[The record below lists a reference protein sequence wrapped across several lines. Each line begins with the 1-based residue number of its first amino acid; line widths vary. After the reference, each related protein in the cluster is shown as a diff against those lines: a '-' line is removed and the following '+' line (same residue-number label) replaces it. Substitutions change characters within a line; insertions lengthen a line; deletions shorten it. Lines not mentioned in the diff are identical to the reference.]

1 MRHLK
6 RALQDFRRNR
16 FLSLVTVITIALA
29 TLIVSAFALF
39 FLNAEALLNSW
50 KKGVHIMVYLKD
62 GVLEPDV
69 ARLQKILRGLEGIEA
84 AHYVSR
90 AEALARL
97 REQLPQQTFLL
108 DNLRQNPL
116 PDAFEVHLLPDAR
129 IAETIEKLA
138 ARIEILPEVE
148 EVESGRSWLSRFT
161 GIFNLFRL
169 AGYALGALLLMA
181 AVFFVANTIRLVLYT
196 RREEIDVMRLVGA
209 EESFIK
215 TPFYIEGLL
224 QGALGGAIG
233 LTLCL
238 LLFLALS
245 SNVSPELFGGSFT
258 IRFLP
263 AGMLAAIVLIS
274 MMVGWLGCFASL
286 KQFFD

>member
-6 RALQDFRRNR
+6 RALQDLRQNR

-39 FLNAEALLNSW
+39 FLNADTLLNSW

-62 GVLEPDV
+62 GIGEAEV
-69 ARLQKILRGLEGIEA
+69 ARLQNLLRDLEGVEA
-84 AHYVSR
+84 VRYVSR
-90 AEALARL
+90 NEALAQL
-97 REQLPQQTFLL
+97 REQMPQQTFLL

-116 PDAFEVHLLPDAR
+116 PDGFEVHLPADAR
-129 IAETIEKLA
+129 TAETIEKLA
-138 ARIEILPEVE
+138 AQIEKLPAVE
-148 EVESGRSWLSRFT
+148 EVESGRSWLGRFT

-169 AGYALGALLLMA
+169 AGYALGSLLLVA

-196 RREEIDVMRLVGA
+196 RREEIDIMRLVGA

-215 TPFYIEGLL
+215 IPFYIEGLL
-224 QGALGGAIG
+224 QGALGGLIG
-233 LTLCL
+233 LTLSL
-238 LLFLALS
+238 LLFLAVS
-245 SNVSPELFGGSFT
+245 SNVSPELFGGSFA

-263 AGMLAAIVLIS
+263 ADMLAAIVLIS
-274 MMVGWLGCFASL
+274 TMVGWLGCFASL

>member
-6 RALQDFRRNR
+6 RALQDLRRNR
-16 FLSLVTVITIALA
+16 FLTLVTIITIALA

-39 FLNAEALLNSW
+39 FLNADTLLNSW

-62 GVLEPDV
+62 GVVESEV
-69 ARLQKILRGLEGIEA
+69 VRLQKMLRDLEGVEA
-84 AHYVSR
+84 APYVSR
-90 AEALARL
+90 KEALAQL

-129 IAETIEKLA
+129 TAETIEKLA
-138 ARIEILPEVE
+138 GQIEKLPEVE
-148 EVESGRSWLSRFT
+148 EVESGRSWLGRFT
-161 GIFNLFRL
+161 GVFTLFRL
-169 AGYALGALLLMA
+169 AGYALGALLLVA

-215 TPFYIEGLL
+215 IPFYIEGLL
-224 QGALGGAIG
+224 QGALGGIIG
-233 LTLCL
+233 LTLSL
-238 LLFLALS
+238 LLFLAVS

-258 IRFLP
+258 VRFLP
-263 AGMLAAIVLIS
+263 TGMLAAIVLTS
-274 MMVGWLGCFASL
+274 
-286 KQFFD
+286 